1 MILNTYMYWGT
12 IVQKFLAIYEESIEA
27 AFNNLLKEVLEL
39 RKKAL
44 PNEVHDGLLRV
55 LAGRCGAGCSTAAKL
70 CKRSLVLEALLN
82 AKEQGLDITP
92 TVASH
97 VFERL
102 IGRSVDNRATLA
114 AFAQP
119 GRTAADKSVITAED
133 LAQLELALA
142 NELQALVSEMAAIR
156 GRHHERYKARA
167 KASTKHG

>member
-1 MILNTYMYWGT
+1 M
-12 IVQKFLAIYEESIEA
+12 QEFLSVYEKGIEA
-27 AFNNLLKEVLEL
+27 AFAKLLLEVLEL

-55 LAGRCGAGCSTAAKL
+55 LAGRCGAACATAAKL
-70 CKRSLVLEALLN
+70 CKRSLVLQALLN
-82 AKEQGLDITP
+82 AKGEGLDITP

-102 IGRSVDNRATLA
+102 IGRSVDNRATIS

-119 GRTAADKSVITAED
+119 GRTAADKSAITAKD

-142 NELQALVSEMAAIR
+142 DELQILGNEMAAIR
-156 GRHHERYKARA
+156 GRHHERYKAQA